1 MTTSSTA
8 QPARIQARRAARGS
22 AMEYAAR
29 AGFTARGVIYLLVGV
44 LALQIAFG
52 DGKRQADRGGALAEI
67 SDKPFGAVLL
77 WALGAGLVGMALWR
91 LSEAAFGSVER
102 DGHSARMRSL
112 AL

>member
-8 QPARIQARRAARGS
+8 QTGRIQARRAARGS

-52 DGKRQADRGGALAEI
+52 DGGRQADRGGALAALA
-67 SDKPFGAVLL
+67 DKPFGSVVL
-77 WALGAGLVGMALWR
+77 WALGI
-91 LSEAAFGSVER
+91 GSSAWPCGACPR
-102 DGHSARMRSL
+102 WCSARS
-112 AL
+112 ALTAVKPRNGCC